1 MCRCKKHNAR
11 RTNYLAYNSS
21 EENIDKQSTQLEINT
36 APTINCTR
44 ITGIENLIGSTILN
58 KIEKLFNECAISL
71 SYIYIIEIISSNCVQ
86 LYFKNRFIN
95 ANIKHI
101 LERYIKN
108 NYCKVN
114 IVIIRNTYI

>member
-21 EENIDKQSTQLEINT
+21 EKNINQQLISTAQ
-36 APTINCTR
+36 TINCTR
-44 ITGIENLIGSTILN
+44 ITGIENLIGLTILN

-101 LERYIKN
+101 LEQYIKD
-108 NYCKVN
+108 NYSKVN